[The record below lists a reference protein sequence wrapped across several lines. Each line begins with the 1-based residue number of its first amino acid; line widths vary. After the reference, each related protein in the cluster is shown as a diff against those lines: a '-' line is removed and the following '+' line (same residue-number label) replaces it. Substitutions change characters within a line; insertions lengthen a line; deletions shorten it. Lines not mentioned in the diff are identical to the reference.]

1 MSPNESALPDEPERL
16 IAALNQVPGVHRAL
30 IDGSTA
36 SVFLISS
43 ASEPVAELLA
53 TADEVLRRHGGEQL
67 KIQIAY
73 PSAPMPTRRAR
84 FLGVKVEHHGA
95 GMSRATVEL
104 EWGGKTF
111 TGTAEGEVTGVGE
124 MRSCAQATL
133 LALEGMIEGAARF
146 TLIGIKAS
154 RIFDTDLVA
163 VLLRSDQAAEKQL
176 IGSSLVA
183 EGLQRAA
190 ALAVLNATN
199 RLLGNFL
206 HVAD

>member
-1 MSPNESALPDEPERL
+1 MSANQTGLPIEQERL
-16 IAALNQVPGVHRAL
+16 IEALSQLPGVHRAL
-30 IDGSTA
+30 ADGATD
-36 SVFLISS
+36 SVFLICSS
-43 ASEPVAELLA
+43 SEPEPEVLA
-53 TADEVLRRHGGEQL
+53 AADEAIRQHGAEGV

-73 PSAPMPTRRAR
+73 PSPPVPTRRAR
-84 FLGVKVEHHGA
+84 FLGVKVEHEGA
-95 GMSRATVEL
+95 GLSRASVEL

-111 TGTAEGEVTGVGE
+111 TGSAEGEVTGVGE

-133 LALEGMIEGAARF
+133 MALESMIDGAARF

-163 VLLRSDQAAEKQL
+163 VLLRSEQATEKQL

-183 EGLQRAA
+183 EGLHRAA
-190 ALAVLNATN
+190 SLAVLNATN

-206 HVAD
+206 HVSD